1 MPTPDKLREC
11 YDAWK
16 RANDEHRDM
25 MDAVMA
31 GGPLDAEAMERKLGE
46 IDVLHKEWMELVA
59 RSAQGDARSAK
70 PARRGATR

>member
-16 RANDEHRDM
+16 RASDEHRDM

-31 GGPLDAEAMERKLGE
+31 GEPLDAEAMKKKLGE
-46 IDVLHKEWMELVA
+46 IDVLHQEWMELVA
-59 RSAQGDARSAK
+59 RAAQDDAGSAK
-70 PARRGATR
+70 PARRRATK